1 MNASDQR
8 TVFRP
13 ISQLP
18 NVLTLMALAC
28 GLTAIRIAADHP
40 HSKLILFVMGAAALL
55 DGIDGRIARI
65 LDATSEMGAQ
75 LDSLCDA
82 IGFGV
87 APGLITYFL
96 VMRQDVPIEY
106 GPTLVTISWLS
117 IIIYTGAI
125 VLRLARFNT
134 LAVDETRPIFA
145 KDFFVGVPAPMA
157 AWLALVPV
165 CLSMQFGDGWWS
177 HPLATSIWLVLVACL
192 AFSRIPTFSGKKV
205 SIPPV
210 KVPIIL
216 ICALILIGGLLTFPV
231 FTVLLILLVYVV
243 HIPFA
248 FRAYRWLSNHPEAW
262 EISSSQRRQMRS
274 DGRTKRVRKRP
285 RPRMHL
291 SDKHK

>member
-1 MNASDQR
+1 MTSSNRQL
-8 TVFRP
+8 FKP

-40 HSKLILFVMGAAALL
+40 HSILILFVMGAAALL

-87 APGLITYFL
+87 APGMITYFL

-106 GPTLVTISWLS
+106 SRNLITISWLS

-134 LAVDETRPIFA
+134 LAIDETRPVFT
-145 KDFFVGVPAPMA
+145 KDFFVGVPAPVA
-157 AWLALVPV
+157 AWLALIPV
-165 CLSMQFGDGWWS
+165 CLSVQFGDGWWS
-177 HPLATSIWLVLVACL
+177 HPLATSIWLVLIACL
-192 AFSRIPTFSGKKV
+192 AFSRLPTFSGKKLK
-205 SIPPV
+205 IPPF
-210 KVPIIL
+210 KVPVIL
-216 ICALILIGGLLTFPV
+216 IVALVLIGGLLTFPV
-231 FTVLLILLVYVV
+231 FTVLLILVGYVV

-248 FRAYRWLSNHPEAW
+248 YRAYRWLSTHPEAW
-262 EISSSQRRQMRS
+262 EVSSSQRRQMRTE
-274 DGRTKRVRKRP
+274 GRTRRVRKRP
-285 RPRMHL
+285 RVRM
-291 SDKHK
+291 

>member
-1 MNASDQR
+1 MTSDR
-8 TVFRP
+8 PAFKP

-18 NVLTLMALAC
+18 NILTLMALAC

-40 HSKLILFVMGAAALL
+40 HSILILFVMGGAALL

-87 APGLITYFL
+87 APGMITYFL

-106 GPTLVTISWLS
+106 SRNLITISWLS
-117 IIIYTGAI
+117 IIIYVGAI

-134 LAVDETRPIFA
+134 LALDENRPAFT

-165 CLSMQFGDGWWS
+165 CISMQFGDGWWS
-177 HPLATSIWLVLVACL
+177 HPLATSIWLVLIACL
-192 AFSRIPTFSGKKV
+192 AFSRLPTFSGKKLK
-205 SIPPV
+205 IPPF
-210 KVPIIL
+210 KVPVIL
-216 ICALILIGGLLTFPV
+216 IAALVLIGGLLTFPV
-231 FTVLLILLVYVV
+231 YTVLLILAGYVA

-248 FRAYRWLSNHPEAW
+248 YKAYRWLSNHPEAW
-262 EISSSQRRQMRS
+262 EVSPTQRRQMRTE
-274 DGRTKRVRKRP
+274 GRPRRVRKRP
-285 RPRMHL
+285 RPHVT
-291 SDKHK
+291 K

>member
-1 MNASDQR
+1 MTSDR
-8 TVFRP
+8 LPFKP

-40 HSKLILFVMGAAALL
+40 HSMLILFVMGGAALL

-87 APGLITYFL
+87 APGMITYFL
-96 VMRQDVPIEY
+96 VMRQDMPVEY
-106 GPTLVTISWLS
+106 SRNLITISWLS
-117 IIIYTGAI
+117 IIIYVGAI

-134 LAVDETRPIFA
+134 LAVNENRPKFT

-165 CLSMQFGDGWWS
+165 CISIQYGDGWWS
-177 HPLATSIWLVLVACL
+177 HPLATSIWMVLIAAL
-192 AFSRIPTFSGKKV
+192 AFSRLPTFSGKKLK
-205 SIPPV
+205 IPAG
-210 KVPIIL
+210 KVPVIL
-216 ICALILIGGLLTFPV
+216 IIALVLIGGLLTFPV
-231 FTVLLILLVYVV
+231 YTVLLILVGYVA

-248 FRAYRWLSNHPEAW
+248 WRAYRWLEAHPEAW
-262 EISSSQRRQMRS
+262 EVSGPQRRQMRTE
-274 DGRTKRVRKRP
+274 GRVRRIRKRP
-285 RPRMHL
+285 RVRM
-291 SDKHK
+291 

>member
-1 MNASDQR
+1 MTSSDR
-8 TVFRP
+8 LPFKP

-40 HSKLILFVMGAAALL
+40 HSMLILFVMGAAALL

-87 APGLITYFL
+87 APGMITYFL

-106 GPTLVTISWLS
+106 SRNLITISWLS

-134 LAVDETRPIFA
+134 LAVDETRPGFT
-145 KDFFVGVPAPMA
+145 KDFFVGVPAPVA
-157 AWLALVPV
+157 AWLALIPV
-165 CLSMQFGDGWWS
+165 CISIQFGDGWWS
-177 HPLATSIWLVLVACL
+177 HPLATSIWLVLIACL
-192 AFSRIPTFSGKKV
+192 AFSRLPTFSGKKLK
-205 SIPPV
+205 IPPF
-210 KVPIIL
+210 KVPVIL
-216 ICALILIGGLLTFPV
+216 IVALVLIGGLLTFPV
-231 FTVLLILLVYVV
+231 YTVLLILVGYVA

-248 FRAYRWLSNHPEAW
+248 YRAYRWLSKHPEAW
-262 EISSSQRRQMRS
+262 EVSATQRRQMRTEGS
-274 DGRTKRVRKRP
+274 TRRVRKHP
-285 RPRMHL
+285 RLRM
-291 SDKHK
+291 